1 MPGIIL
7 AAFLLALEILAAIA
21 FAHWFITLCCI
32 GTAFVIVK
40 ILVLDYMIR
49 DKNSIFRK
57 CVNFMQW
64 AYDKTVGRWMKIWAL
79 HYQANEI
86 PESTKKIDVPLN
98 RPFNGIDTTNN
109 KFNENENTPQQTE
122 ENSYIKNNDNNNI
135 EGPDN
140 NN

>member
-7 AAFLLALEILAAIA
+7 AAFLLALDILAAIA
-21 FAHWFITLCCI
+21 FARWFITLCCI

-49 DKNSIFRK
+49 DKNSVFRK
-57 CVNFMQW
+57 CVDFMQR
-64 AYDKTVGRWMKIWAL
+64 AYDKNVRRRMQIWAL
-79 HYQANEI
+79 HYPVNNI
-86 PESTKKIDVPLN
+86 PEPENKILISLN
-98 RPFNGIDTTNN
+98 GQSSKINLKRDKI
-109 KFNENENTPQQTE
+109 NENENTPQQTE

-135 EGPDN
+135 EDPDN